1 MGIDPQVQNY
11 VYFVLPKV
19 SSYHLTYHLSI
30 MGKGL
35 DDMAKSGPVIA
46 IAKGLGGAIVNPVDT
61 EMMVC
66 ITPPDP
72 LAGSDNYRVNFL
84 KPYR

>member
-1 MGIDPQVQNY
+1 MD
-11 VYFVLPKV
+11 
-19 SSYHLTYHLSI
+19 
-30 MGKGL
+30 KGL

-72 LAGSDNYRVNFL
+72 LAGSDNCRLNSSNHIDKGL
-84 KPYR
+84 

>member
-1 MGIDPQVQNY
+1 
-11 VYFVLPKV
+11 
-19 SSYHLTYHLSI
+19 

-46 IAKGLGGAIVNPVDT
+46 IAEGLGGAIVNPVDT

-72 LAGSDNYRVNFL
+72 LAGIDIYREKFL
-84 KPYR
+84 KLYRQEAFNDRK